1 VCKFIST
8 KHTSTLHAILECSN
22 DQDNADGNA
31 WWQWP
36 IPSPVWFLS
45 IPFFS
50 CECRNDDASGE
61 AIGSNNNVIRR
72 NGSSESHA
80 HGVVQAVIHSK
91 VASQGT
97 AVANVHNADMVMA

>member
-1 VCKFIST
+1 MRFLGVQTIKIMQ
-8 KHTSTLHAILECSN
+8 KETLGGS
-22 DQDNADGNA
+22 GRF
-31 WWQWP
+31 P
-36 IPSPVWFLS
+36 
-45 IPFFS
+45 PFFS
-50 CECRNDDASGE
+50 SECRNDDASGE
-61 AIGSNNNVIRR
+61 AGAIGSNSNVIRR